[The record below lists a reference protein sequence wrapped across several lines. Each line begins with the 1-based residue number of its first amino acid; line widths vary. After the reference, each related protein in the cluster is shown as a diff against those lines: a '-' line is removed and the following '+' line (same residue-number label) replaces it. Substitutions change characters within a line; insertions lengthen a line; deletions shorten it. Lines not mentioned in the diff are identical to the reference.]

1 MKDTVSRNS
10 SLYFKGA
17 PIQVQWFALGE
28 DSNLIPQHQ
37 EILELSW
44 ENIHEKFP
52 KSHPSAHRGCHE
64 RWYQPD
70 KADSHM
76 RGRRKISGVWLF
88 IEYWCLGCSSW
99 TCYEFKTKVGMMKS
113 SFYWDHF
120 KTIIYSL
127 FPHFPLCLPPH
138 LQILY
143 SSLFSPLHFSFFSFP
158 HFSFNKCSFIIC
170 MGEWRTIHCVAYFEL
185 KVWSLFF
192 SHRSH
197 PSTHWDEQ

>member
-127 FPHFPLCLPPH
+127 FPHFLSVCLPTSRFYTH
-138 LQILY
+138 LY
-143 SSLFSPLHFSFFSFP
+143 SPLYISLSFP
-158 HFSFNKCSFIIC
+158 FLTF
-170 MGEWRTIHCVAYFEL
+170 
-185 KVWSLFF
+185 
-192 SHRSH
+192 
-197 PSTHWDEQ
+197 PSTSVHSSSAWENEELFIVWHILN